1 MTNLTPEQEQIK
13 AHFIAERGYWRPW
26 TEAILRHHP
35 QFLSDYAAYAGYPAR
50 HGPLSPRMIELI
62 YIALDSSATHL
73 FPTGLRTHLEFARQ
87 LGVSA
92 ADVFDV
98 LHIVTGQ
105 GLSHVYDAVRILADE
120 IGQDNAQAMSEEQRS
135 RVQRHFSEVPAF
147 MEQIAQLDPGYLD
160 VLLDFLEHS
169 DNSATSARGGLT
181 LAERTLIEIALA
193 ACFTGFNET
202 MLRIRIRSA
211 LKMGISQAELL
222 QAIQLTAHLSI
233 HGMALGASTFEASIA
248 SQSQAPKG
256 ADPA

>member
-1 MTNLTPEQEQIK
+1 MADLTPEQEQIK
-13 AHFIAERGYWRPW
+13 AQFIAERGYWRPW

-105 GLSHVYDAVRILADE
+105 GLSHVYDAVGILADE
-120 IGQDNAQAMSEEQRS
+120 IGMDNAQAMSDTQRS

-160 VLLDFLEHS
+160 VLLDFLEQS
-169 DNSATSARGGLT
+169 DSSAAPARGGLAPT
-181 LAERTLIEIALA
+181 ERILIEIALA

-211 LKMGISQAELL
+211 LKMGISHALLL
-222 QAIQLTAHLSI
+222 QAIQLTAHLSV
-233 HGMALGASTFEASIA
+233 HGMALGANTFEDSIA
-248 SQSQAPKG
+248 SRSQAPKG
-256 ADPA
+256 ENLV